1 MPSVPNQIFSTL
13 IRDLYDVSF
22 MGNIHQPHY
31 FERMITI
38 ALAVASPRPSV
49 TWKENLSAVTAAFR
63 LGTGTPPEARCSG

>member
-1 MPSVPNQIFSTL
+1 
-13 IRDLYDVSF
+13 

-38 ALAVASPRPSV
+38 ALAVASARPSV